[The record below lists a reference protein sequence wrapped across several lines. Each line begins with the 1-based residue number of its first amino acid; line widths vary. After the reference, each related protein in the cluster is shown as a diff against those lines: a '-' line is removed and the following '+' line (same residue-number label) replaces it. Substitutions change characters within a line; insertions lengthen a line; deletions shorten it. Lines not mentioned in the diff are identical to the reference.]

1 MIYVILLQC
10 VSTLVSANMEI
21 SSYCVGVADR
31 SDITYWQILDYFYIR
46 VSKACD
52 KIRKNYCR
60 NALNWPKI
68 YIFAYTKTN
77 TIILI
82 EMCVLLPYSP
92 FVNLL
97 KTHRGGVFCSLS
109 SSYARQSSNP
119 KFSYFSTPPVTYSWR
134 DVLVLSLP
142 LNP

>member
-10 VSTLVSANMEI
+10 VSTLVYANMEI

-31 SDITYWQILDYFYIR
+31 CDITYWQILDYFYIW
-46 VSKACD
+46 VSKSWD

-97 KTHRGGVFCSLS
+97 KTYRGGYFVHYQVVTRVNQATLNFLIFPHRLSRIRGGMYSFCLC
-109 SSYARQSSNP
+109 P
-119 KFSYFSTPPVTYSWR
+119 
-134 DVLVLSLP
+134 
-142 LNP
+142 